1 MTDLS
6 RYQNRLNK
14 EIDKFSNVL
23 KSRTERLKT
32 YKNDL
37 TLVIVTAIIQQC
49 SEKIKELIESNEKLY
64 QHYNSSSG
72 NTQNMAKI
80 KAEFKQDKIKYLKE
94 SKLRY
99 R

>member
-37 TLVIVTAIIQQC
+37 TLVIITAIIQ
-49 SEKIKELIESNEKLY
+49 
-64 QHYNSSSG
+64 
-72 NTQNMAKI
+72 
-80 KAEFKQDKIKYLKE
+80 
-94 SKLRY
+94 
-99 R
+99 